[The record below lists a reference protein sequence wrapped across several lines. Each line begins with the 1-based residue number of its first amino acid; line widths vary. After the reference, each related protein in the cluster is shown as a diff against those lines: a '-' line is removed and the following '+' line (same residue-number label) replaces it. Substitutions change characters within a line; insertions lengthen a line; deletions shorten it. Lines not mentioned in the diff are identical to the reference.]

1 MTTTN
6 GAQELANLQQEVNS
20 FVDERFADFVP
31 TVQDS
36 VGRLGGKVIRDPIHG
51 FLHLRAWEVEILDS
65 PLVQRLRYIH
75 QNALAYLVYPS
86 ANHSRL
92 EHSLGMAKV
101 VQDVARAFTES
112 SDARGDLFDRT
123 TVDELRL
130 AALLHDTGHGIFS
143 HLSES
148 LIKSRWNSQFTAIG
162 KSEPYI
168 GKEVG
173 EILSHLLVTSNRFKQ
188 FLGEVK
194 DRHHLD
200 YDVDRIAGYIVGRTD
215 TLDEA
220 YKADLITGPIDAD
233 KLDYLPRDSYFTGIR
248 TEVDT
253 QHIIQSMEVWD
264 GSGGIPKTLVV
275 GLSGATSVEQMH
287 FAKLSL
293 FPAMYNHQKVRALE
307 CMIRGIVEKIWE
319 AGDDIGEPALRLQN
333 VTDFL
338 RFSDF
343 EFLTLA
349 AREPQLRRK
358 TQRLI
363 NRNLLRRAL
372 HISALVLRSAPAEGN
387 YSDFVKLGAGGPED
401 QIRIRA
407 LREEIFEQIPQAAR
421 IDGTTGEP
429 LDVSD
434 LWVDIPKAPS
444 MSKDIMRCYVNSG
457 GSAPIP
463 LRTLFPIDAWLD
475 AYAANKWTAHVF
487 GFPDENHLKLVN
499 NAAINVLENRF
510 NLQFSPQATE
520 ECKL

>member
-1 MTTTN
+1 MSTTAP
-6 GAQELANLQQEVNS
+6 AQELKNLQQEIDS
-20 FVDERFADFVP
+20 FVDELFAGFVP
-31 TVQDS
+31 TVQNSDD
-36 VGRLGGKVIRDPIHG
+36 RIGGKVIRDPIHG

-101 VQDVARAFTES
+101 VQDVARAFRES
-112 SDARGDLFDRT
+112 RDLNAELFDDT

-130 AALLHDTGHGIFS
+130 AALLHDIGHGIFS

-148 LIKSRWNSQFTAIG
+148 LIKSRWNVQFTAVG
-162 KSEPYI
+162 QLEPYK
-168 GKEVG
+168 GKQVG
-173 EILSHLLVTSNRFKQ
+173 EILSHLLVTSRRFRE
-188 FLGEVK
+188 FLEEVK
-194 DRHHLD
+194 DRYSLN
-200 YDVDRIAGYIVGRTD
+200 YDIDRIAGYIVGRTD
-215 TLDEA
+215 STEDA

-253 QHIIQSMEVWD
+253 EHIIQSLKVWD
-264 GSGGIPKTLVV
+264 GSDGTPKSLVV

-287 FAKLSL
+287 FSKLSL
-293 FPAMYNHQKVRALE
+293 FPAMYHHQKVRALE
-307 CMIRGIVEKIWE
+307 CMVRGIVEKIWE
-319 AGDDIGEPALRLQN
+319 AGDDIEEPQLRLRN

-338 RFSDF
+338 RFSDM

-349 AREPQLRRK
+349 RREPLLRRQ
-358 TQRLI
+358 TARLV

-372 HISALVLRSAPAEGN
+372 HISTSVIEPELLDTN
-387 YSDFVKLGAGGPED
+387 YSDLVKLGSGDPEAE
-401 QIRIRA
+401 QHIRI
-407 LREEIFEQIPQAAR
+407 LREEIFEQIPKAAR
-421 IDGTTGEP
+421 TDPITGEP

-434 LWVDIPKAPS
+434 LWLDIPKAPEIS
-444 MSKDIMRCYVNSG
+444 QDIMRCYVVSG
-457 GSAPIP
+457 AKLIMLSD
-463 LRTLFPIDAWLD
+463 LFPIAAWLD

-487 GFPDENHLKLVN
+487 GFPDEDHLRTVN
-499 NAAINVLENRF
+499 RAAIGVLENRF
-510 NLQFSPQATE
+510 QIKFSPRATE